1 MVGNMLAR
9 LLILDLV
16 VDIGLDLPLD
26 LAVSLLELEALL
38 KLLGRYLLLATL
50 ELMRLEL
57 VVSSLCHRWHDMLVV
72 DKVSLI

>member
-1 MVGNMLAR
+1 MLAR

-16 VDIGLDLPLD
+16 VDIGLNLPLD
-26 LAVSLLELEALL
+26 LAISLLELEALL
-38 KLLGRYLLLATL
+38 NLLGCYLLLASL

-57 VVSSLCHRWHDMLVV
+57 VVSRLCHRWHDMLVV